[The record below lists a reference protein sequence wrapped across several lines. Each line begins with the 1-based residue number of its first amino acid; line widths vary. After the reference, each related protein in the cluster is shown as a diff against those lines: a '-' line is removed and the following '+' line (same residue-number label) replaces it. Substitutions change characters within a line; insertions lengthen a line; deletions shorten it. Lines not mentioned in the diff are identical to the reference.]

1 MAITATVNPST
12 NTVVLGFPDDITIT
26 GIYRESVDETSG
38 CNIEEIRGEDNAEQ
52 ASVISGKF
60 VEATVTAIV
69 PSSFTAPAKGTTIS
83 IGAVKYMVTD
93 VKEAYTRT
101 IRRLTL
107 TIRKPAVV
115 TYS

>member
-12 NTVVLGFPDDITIT
+12 NTVVLGFPANLTIS
-26 GIYRESVDETSG
+26 GIYRETVEETSG
-38 CNIEEIRGEDNAEQ
+38 ANIEEVRDEDNAEQ

-60 VEATVTAIV
+60 KEATITAITPAAFV
-69 PSSFTAPAKGTTIS
+69 APAKGTTIS
-83 IGAVKYMVTD
+83 VGAEKWMVQD
-93 VKEAYTRT
+93 VRVSSSRT
-101 IRRLTL
+101 IQRIVI